1 MMDLAP
7 FYGAYRADGK
17 GRPAY
22 DPAAMVALL
31 FYSYARKN
39 RSSRGIERAC
49 VEDVA
54 CRLIMAGET
63 PDHSTIAEFR
73 KRHET
78 AIAGLFGDVLGLCA
92 EAGLA
97 KVGVIALDGTKVGAN
112 ASRFANLDYEQIAR
126 QLLAEHELADQ
137 LDDQSPEDDDDDP
150 PFEELGL
157 EGRREWLREAKR
169 RVERRRIERAKPVPR
184 DRGSRLRESRR
195 RLQED
200 LRAEH
205 RGNRLYEDY
214 RARGVMKNGRR
225 FGRPPDPYQP
235 PEVPAGKVNITDP
248 DSREVKTVR
257 WVIQGYNPQ
266 AVVNEQQ
273 VVLAAEISAQ
283 SADFG
288 LLGPM
293 VDATRRELAAAG
305 VTDTPQVLL
314 ADSGYWHN
322 DQMDEVTASGLP
334 LLIPPEAAT
343 NKGIRRGWHGPRFQW
358 MRHVLESEPGSVLY
372 RKRKV
377 MIEPVFAQMKFNRGF
392 ERFQRRGRSA
402 ARSEWRLAAA
412 THNLLK
418 LHNHRLRLQTA

>member
-31 FYSYARKN
+31 FYAYARSN
-39 RSSRGIERAC
+39 RSSRGIERGC

-78 AIAGLFGDVLGLCA
+78 AIAGLFGEVLGLCA

-97 KVGVIALDGTKVGAN
+97 KVGVIALDGTKVQAN
-112 ASRFANLDYEQIAR
+112 ASRFANLDYEQIAC
-126 QLLAEHELADQ
+126 QLLAEHEQTDRLEDEAG
-137 LDDQSPEDDDDDP
+137 DDHDGGP
-150 PFEELGL
+150 PFEQLGL
-157 EGRREWLREAKR
+157 EGRREWLREAKQ
-169 RVERRRIERAKPVPR
+169 RVARRRIEPAEPIPR
-184 DRGSRLRESRR
+184 VRPARLLESQR

-205 RGNRLYEDY
+205 HGNQLYEEY

-225 FGRPPDPYQP
+225 FGRPPDPYFP
-235 PEVPAGKVNITDP
+235 PETPAGKANITDP
-248 DSREVKTVR
+248 DSKEVKTVR

-273 VVLAAEISAQ
+273 VVLAAEISTQ

-288 LLGPM
+288 LLEPM
-293 VDATRRELAAAG
+293 VDATRRELTAAG
-305 VTDTPQVLL
+305 ITDTPEVLL

-322 DQMDEVTASGLP
+322 DQMDRMTASGLP
-334 LLIPPEAAT
+334 LLV
-343 NKGIRRGWHGPRFQW
+343 R
-358 MRHVLESEPGSVLY
+358 LLPGRVS
-372 RKRKV
+372 KC
-377 MIEPVFAQMKFNRGF
+377 
-392 ERFQRRGRSA
+392 
-402 ARSEWRLAAA
+402 AAA
-412 THNLLK
+412 
-418 LHNHRLRLQTA
+418 LRRIDKVNKEG